1 MLKKRTRRNDERRS
15 QPRADARLSMRVEGR
30 SEAGLPQIVTE
41 SQNIS
46 TSGVYCSSSHYL
58 APLSKVALTI
68 VLPRIPGTATGQ
80 ELIKCEGI
88 VVRCQPTGKKGERSY
103 ELACMFSEMSDRY
116 RAVIDDF
123 VTWRNLQA
131 LRAAA
136 KATGPARVKRPA
148 TRAKASVTRPTSR
161 ATLTRTSA
169 SRTARTPAKRAAR
182 PAAAAV
188 RSASAKRARSGTA
201 ARRSV
206 R

>member
-1 MLKKRTRRNDERRS
+1 MLKKRIRRTAERRT
-15 QPRADARLSMRVEGR
+15 QPRADARLSMRVEGQTDL
-30 SEAGLPQIVTE
+30 GVPQIVTE

-68 VLPRIPGTATGQ
+68 VLPRLPNSTGSQ

-88 VVRCQPTGKKGERSY
+88 VVRCQPTGKKGQHSY
-103 ELACMFSEMSDRY
+103 ELACMFSDLSDQY
-116 RAVIDDF
+116 RAIIDDF

-136 KATGPARVKRPA
+136 KAVSTPKLKRA
-148 TRAKASVTRPTSR
+148 GTSTAVAK
-161 ATLTRTSA
+161 
-169 SRTARTPAKRAAR
+169 RTASQSTGARTGRTPAKRAAR
-182 PAAAAV
+182 PAAGSTGRKTLAAKSKS
-188 RSASAKRARSGTA
+188 RTA